1 MVRKESRSLLNMAT
15 SAGWIDTAFKK
26 LQIYAIFRG
35 NYIYIGVSDRL
46 IVNRWSAH
54 FNEDGSFMCALRR
67 VNEDEVSRERVVHF
81 FLYDLSTIEEHCKP
95 EACRRVLEY
104 IEHELHLYIGRS
116 RFLTPRFRLISDT
129 LRTAPTNCSISP
141 EYILDATTYILRD
154 LEEKIALVVRG

>member
-1 MVRKESRSLLNMAT
+1 MVWKESRSVLNMVT

-54 FNEDGSFMCALRR
+54 FNENGSFMCALRR
-67 VNEDEVSRERVVHF
+67 VNEDEVSQEKPIHF
-81 FLYDLSTIEEHCKP
+81 FLYDLSTIQEHCKQ

-129 LRTAPTNCSISP
+129 LRTAPTNCSISA
-141 EYILDATTYILRD
+141 EYIVDATTYILRD
-154 LEEKIALVVRG
+154 LEGKIALVV